1 MTKSKAKGCTILE
14 NRCFTLYPKEF
25 NPAVKPTIMQTT
37 LKVNLITAALLE
49 EASIG

>member
-25 NPAVKPTIMQTT
+25 NPAEESTTMQRT
-37 LKVNLITAALLE
+37 LKVNPTTAALLE